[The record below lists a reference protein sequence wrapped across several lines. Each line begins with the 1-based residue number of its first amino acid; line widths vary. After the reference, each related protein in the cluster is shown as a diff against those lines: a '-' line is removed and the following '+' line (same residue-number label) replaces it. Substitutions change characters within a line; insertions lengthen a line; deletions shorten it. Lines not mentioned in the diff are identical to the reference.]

1 MFTGRKKT
9 RFLQSGLMVREIA
22 AIQKKLRRVRYG
34 TIQLSTIPDGGHVKM
49 AEKKHAKGR
58 LWASYALSGF
68 VILFMLFDGL
78 AKLFKQESVVESTVS
93 LGFEEHHL
101 LVMAILGLVA
111 TLLYAFPRT
120 AILGA
125 ILLTGYYGGVIAT
138 HIRLD
143 NPLFSHTLFSVY
155 LSLFAW
161 GGLWLR
167 DSRIKRL
174 FFYN

>member
-1 MFTGRKKT
+1 
-9 RFLQSGLMVREIA
+9 
-22 AIQKKLRRVRYG
+22 
-34 TIQLSTIPDGGHVKM
+34 M
-49 AEKKHAKGR
+49 ADKRMSKGR
-58 LWASYALSGF
+58 RWTSYLLSGI
-68 VILFMLFDGL
+68 VIIFMLFDGI
-78 AKLFKQESVVESTVS
+78 AKLFKPESVVESTVS

-101 LVMAILGLVA
+101 LVIAILGLVA

-138 HIRLD
+138 HVRLD

-155 LSLFAW
+155 LSLFVW

-167 DSRIKRL
+167 DARIKRL
-174 FFYN
+174 FAAK